1 MPSILVTLQSPIRN
15 TQNRGG
21 LVLVIADTLVTSL
34 GSLFQVYAEETG
46 SVSALA
52 DVDCWRP
59 LRWGH
64 TAGPDSRP
72 NSLCF

>member
-1 MPSILVTLQSPIRN
+1 M
-15 TQNRGG
+15 
-21 LVLVIADTLVTSL
+21 IADTLVTSL